1 MTRLYS
7 PLVREAISILG
18 DHGYAVDLDLDGA
31 HFKVRWLGRNG
42 RQHLLVLSRSPSDRR
57 TVLNS
62 RAVLRRLMREEERP
76 Q

>member
-31 HFKVRWLGRNG
+31 HLKVRWLGRNG

-57 TVLNS
+57 ASVNA
-62 RAVLRRLMREEERP
+62 RATLRRLLREEERA